1 MPSVFS
7 NPAWQPLL
15 IQYRGMTPPHDYDD
29 DGDDD
34 DDDDEAGLGLWC
46 GQTATTKPLWRW
58 RQRVAREREML
69 VGGDEG
75 NDKREIDTSTIC
87 VLTATAIL
95 PFSCVNSTFLF
106 HFSF

>member
-1 MPSVFS
+1 M
-7 NPAWQPLL
+7 
-15 IQYRGMTPPHDYDD
+15 
-29 DGDDD
+29 
-34 DDDDEAGLGLWC
+34 
-46 GQTATTKPLWRW
+46 
-58 RQRVAREREML
+58 AREREML